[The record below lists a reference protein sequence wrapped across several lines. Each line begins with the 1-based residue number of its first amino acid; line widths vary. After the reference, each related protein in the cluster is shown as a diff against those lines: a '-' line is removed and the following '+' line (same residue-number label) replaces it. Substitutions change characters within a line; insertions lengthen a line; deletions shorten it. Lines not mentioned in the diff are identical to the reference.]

1 MTAYATLAA
10 QIAAE
15 LTQTLAAIREESVE
29 SLVRHIQEAPR
40 IFLAGAGRAGWIMR
54 TFAVRLTHLNLAVHV
69 VGDATTPA
77 IGPGDLLVIGSGSG
91 ETASLV
97 GHATAARRY
106 GAQIALITTAP
117 TSSIGRQ
124 ADIIVPIPAPTPK
137 AILPPKTERDELPR
151 SIQPMANLFEQALLI
166 VLDIVTMRLMEEMK
180 ADLAQMFAR
189 HANLE

>member
-1 MTAYATLAA
+1 MATYTTLAA

-15 LTQTLAAIREESVE
+15 LTQTLTAVREESVE
-29 SLVRHIQEAPR
+29 SLVRGLREASR

-54 TFAVRLTHLNLAVHV
+54 TFAVRLTHLSLAVHV

-91 ETASLV
+91 ETTSLV

-106 GAQIALITTAP
+106 GAKIALITTAP
-117 TSSIGRQ
+117 GSSVGRQ
-124 ADIIVPIPAPTPK
+124 ADVIVHIPAPTPK
-137 AILPPKTERDELPR
+137 AMLPYTVGPVEPPR

-166 VLDIVTMRLMEEMK
+166 VLDIITMRLMEEMR
-180 ADLAQMFAR
+180 ADPAQMFAR

>member
-1 MTAYATLAA
+1 MTTYAALAA

-15 LTQTLAAIREESVE
+15 LAQTLTAIQEDSVE
-29 SLVRHIQEAPR
+29 ALVWHIRNAR
-40 IFLAGAGRAGWIMR
+40 RVFLAGAGRSGWIMR
-54 TFAVRLTHLNLAVHV
+54 TFAVRLTHLDVRVHV

-97 GHATAARRY
+97 GHATTAHRY
-106 GAQIALITTAP
+106 GAKVALITAAP
-117 TSSIGRQ
+117 GSSIGRQ
-124 ADIIVPIPAPTPK
+124 ADVVVHILAPTPK
-137 AILPPKTERDELPR
+137 AAQMTESR

-166 VLDIVTMRLMEEMK
+166 VLDIITMRLMEEMS
-180 ADLAQMFAR
+180 ADPAQMFAR

>member
-1 MTAYATLAA
+1 MTTYATLAT

-15 LTQTLAAIREESVE
+15 LAQALTAIEEDSVE
-29 SLVRHIQEAPR
+29 ALIWHIRDARR
-40 IFLAGAGRAGWIMR
+40 IFLAGAGRSGWIMR
-54 TFAVRLTHLNLAVHV
+54 TFAVRLTHLDLRVHV

-97 GHATAARRY
+97 GHATAACRH
-106 GAQIALITTAP
+106 GAKVALITTAP
-117 TSSIGRQ
+117 GSSIGRQ
-124 ADIIVPIPAPTPK
+124 ADVIVHISASTPK
-137 AILPPKTERDELPR
+137 AAQTTEPR

-166 VLDIVTMRLMEEMK
+166 LLDILTMRLMEEMK
-180 ADLAQMFAR
+180 ADPVQMFAR